1 MRNLFY
7 IILSFVGLLMASCRS
22 HKAVQYE
29 MAEVVC
35 IDGQINTSIDSAAR
49 VLDFLRA
56 ASELEL
62 SGIAVEFF
70 EPDSL
75 HPEIRA
81 VPKSVRIDK
90 ANVKEYSEAVTLSS
104 SEVVANETV
113 NLRTN
118 SSTEVKHE
126 LRSDVNTLSLP
137 VKLLAI
143 PLLLSLGVAGV
154 LIYLKYSRKK

>member
-1 MRNLFY
+1 
-7 IILSFVGLLMASCRS
+7 MASCRS

-104 SEVVANETV
+104 S
-113 NLRTN
+113 
-118 SSTEVKHE
+118 
-126 LRSDVNTLSLP
+126 DVNTLSLP